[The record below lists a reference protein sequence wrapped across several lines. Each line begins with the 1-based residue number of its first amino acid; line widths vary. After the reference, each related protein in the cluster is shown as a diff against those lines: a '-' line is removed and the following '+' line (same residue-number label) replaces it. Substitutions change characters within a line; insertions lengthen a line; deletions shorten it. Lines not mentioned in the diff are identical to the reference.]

1 MNSKSPDTSW
11 FSTLTATVREAIAID
26 GHVFQIDRPADP
38 AAVFAHPAVKAVNSA
53 DEYLPHW
60 IKLWPAARMLAA
72 AIVREPWETYPQ
84 MSPETPFDVLELGCG
99 LGLAG
104 IAALARGLRVTFS
117 DLDET
122 ALIFAANNARLNDFT
137 SFNTLPLDFRNPP
150 TGVKYPVV
158 IGSDLIYQDRLV
170 RPLVGFLRS
179 ILVPGGVCLITDPNR
194 PDGKRFHWSLT
205 EAGFTVENESVQL
218 EEPGREAIAGTLYR
232 IRFAIRKTGW

>member
-1 MNSKSPDTSW
+1 MNFKAPDTSW
-11 FSTLTATVREAIAID
+11 FSALTATVREAVSVD
-26 GHVFQIDRPADP
+26 GHVFQIDRPADS
-38 AAVFAHPAVKAVNSA
+38 AAVFAHPAVKAVNAA

-72 AIVREPWETYPQ
+72 AIVREPWETYTQ
-84 MSPETPFDVLELGCG
+84 MSPGTPLDVLELGCG

-122 ALIFAANNARLNDFT
+122 ALVFAANNARLNDFT
-137 SFNTLPLDFRNPP
+137 SFDTLPLDFRNPP
-150 TGVKYPVV
+150 ERVKYPVV

-170 RPLVGFLRS
+170 RPLVGLLHS
-179 ILVPGGVCLITDPNR
+179 ILAPGGVCLITDQNR
-194 PDGKRFHWSLT
+194 PDGKRFQWHLA
-205 EAGFTVENESVQL
+205 EAGFTVESESVQL
-218 EEPGREAIAGTLYR
+218 EEPGREAITGTLYR